1 MSCLA
6 PPLRSRIWRGTLR
19 CQASACDPPDYDW
32 LEQVGPRGLAASP
45 SMAYSQAVWFVE
57 TSVFSGQLFEHLHDD
72 DYRSLQLALTLR
84 PEQGALIPG
93 SGGLRKLRWA
103 LRGKGKRGGLRVI
116 YYWDSAEE
124 VIYLI
129 YLYSK
134 NELANLRPDQLK
146 LLRRTIEE
154 DLK

>member
-1 MSCLA
+1 M
-6 PPLRSRIWRGTLR
+6 
-19 CQASACDPPDYDW
+19 
-32 LEQVGPRGLAASP
+32 
-45 SMAYSQAVWFVE
+45 E
-57 TSVFSGQLFEHLHDD
+57 TSTFSSQLHEHLADD
-72 DYRSLQLALTLR
+72 DYRSLQSALTLR

-116 YYWDSAEE
+116 YYWDAAED

-129 YLYSK
+129 YLYAKSQQ
-134 NELANLRPDQLK
+134 ANLRPDQLK

>member
-1 MSCLA
+1 M
-6 PPLRSRIWRGTLR
+6 
-19 CQASACDPPDYDW
+19 
-32 LEQVGPRGLAASP
+32 
-45 SMAYSQAVWFVE
+45 E
-57 TSVFSGQLFEHLHDD
+57 TSTFSSQLYEHLHDD
-72 DYRSLQLALTLR
+72 DYRSLQSALTLR

-116 YYWDSAEE
+116 YYWDSAED

-129 YLYSK
+129 NLYAK
-134 NELANLRPDQLK
+134 NQQVNLRPDQLR

>member
-1 MSCLA
+1 
-6 PPLRSRIWRGTLR
+6 
-19 CQASACDPPDYDW
+19 
-32 LEQVGPRGLAASP
+32 
-45 SMAYSQAVWFVE
+45 MAYSLAVWFVE
-57 TSVFSGQLFEHLHDD
+57 TSVFSGQLLEHLHDE
-72 DYRSLQLALTLR
+72 DYRSLQSALTLR

-93 SGGLRKLRWA
+93 SGGLRKIRWA
-103 LRGKGKRGGLRVI
+103 PRGKGKRGGLRII
-116 YYWDSAEE
+116 YSWDAAED

>member
-1 MSCLA
+1 
-6 PPLRSRIWRGTLR
+6 
-19 CQASACDPPDYDW
+19 
-32 LEQVGPRGLAASP
+32 
-45 SMAYSQAVWFVE
+45 MAYSQAVWFVE
-57 TSVFSGQLFEHLHDD
+57 TSVFSRQLFDCLHDD
-72 DYRSLQLALTLR
+72 DYRSLQLALALR
-84 PEQGALIPG
+84 PAQGAVIRS

-116 YYWDSAEE
+116 YYWDTAED

>member
-1 MSCLA
+1 
-6 PPLRSRIWRGTLR
+6 
-19 CQASACDPPDYDW
+19 
-32 LEQVGPRGLAASP
+32 
-45 SMAYSQAVWFVE
+45 VWFVE
-57 TSVFSGQLFEHLHDD
+57 TSLFSGQLFEHLPDD
-72 DYRSLQLALTLR
+72 DYRTLQLALTLR

-116 YYWDSAEE
+116 YYWDSGED

-134 NELANLRPDQLK
+134 NQQANLRPDQLK

>member
-1 MSCLA
+1 M
-6 PPLRSRIWRGTLR
+6 
-19 CQASACDPPDYDW
+19 
-32 LEQVGPRGLAASP
+32 
-45 SMAYSQAVWFVE
+45 E
-57 TSVFSGQLFEHLHDD
+57 TSLFSGQLFEHLPDD
-72 DYRSLQLALTLR
+72 DYRTLQWALTLR

-116 YYWDSAEE
+116 YYWDSGED

-134 NELANLRPDQLK
+134 NQQANLRPDQLK

>member
-1 MSCLA
+1 M
-6 PPLRSRIWRGTLR
+6 
-19 CQASACDPPDYDW
+19 
-32 LEQVGPRGLAASP
+32 
-45 SMAYSQAVWFVE
+45 
-57 TSVFSGQLFEHLHDD
+57 FSGQLFEHLHDE

-116 YYWDSAEE
+116 YYWDPTEE

-129 YLYSK
+129 YLYAK

-154 DLK
+154 YLK

>member
-1 MSCLA
+1 
-6 PPLRSRIWRGTLR
+6 
-19 CQASACDPPDYDW
+19 
-32 LEQVGPRGLAASP
+32 
-45 SMAYSQAVWFVE
+45 VWFVE
-57 TSVFSGQLFEHLHDD
+57 TSLFSSQLFAHLDDD

-84 PEQGALIPG
+84 PEQGTLIQG

-116 YYWDSAEE
+116 YYWDSAED

-129 YLYSK
+129 YLYAK
-134 NELANLRPDQLK
+134 NQQANLRPDQLK
-146 LLRRTIEE
+146 VLRRTIEE

>member
-1 MSCLA
+1 M
-6 PPLRSRIWRGTLR
+6 
-19 CQASACDPPDYDW
+19 
-32 LEQVGPRGLAASP
+32 
-45 SMAYSQAVWFVE
+45 E
-57 TSVFSGQLFEHLHDD
+57 TSLFSGQLFRHLHDD

-103 LRGKGKRGGLRVI
+103 LRGKGKRGGLRII
-116 YYWDSAEE
+116 YYWDSTED

-129 YLYSK
+129 YLYPK
-134 NELANLRPDQLK
+134 NQQANLRPDQLK

>member
-1 MSCLA
+1 
-6 PPLRSRIWRGTLR
+6 
-19 CQASACDPPDYDW
+19 
-32 LEQVGPRGLAASP
+32 
-45 SMAYSQAVWFVE
+45 VWFVE
-57 TSVFSGQLFEHLHDD
+57 TSLFSGQLFEHLHDD

-116 YYWDSAEE
+116 YYWDSAED

-129 YLYSK
+129 YLYPK
-134 NELANLRPDQLK
+134 NQQANLRPDQLK